1 MKYKFTFFPYSAFD
15 CKAAQDYLDQKAA
28 QGWVLDQIFPGR
40 LARFVPAQGRR
51 HFVDVCS
58 YAGFGPDYDFIQ
70 LCGDAGWECVKD
82 DFADMV
88 LFRSKLGV
96 DPQPIQSDPNFE
108 WREFLRKQVRHRLI
122 YKGVYL
128 LILLIEPL
136 FFFSSWSQYT
146 LSLLHAA
153 LSWSPLVLCTALLL
167 PVWLWEIGHILRYL
181 SRCRAAN
188 AMAPQRW
195 LPGYLRSTLSI
206 FLTLA
211 FLILWCVVITRAA
224 MFR

>member
-136 FFFSSWSQYT
+136 FFFSSWSQY
-146 LSLLHAA
+146 LH
-153 LSWSPLVLCTALLL
+153 
-167 PVWLWEIGHILRYL
+167 
-181 SRCRAAN
+181 
-188 AMAPQRW
+188 
-195 LPGYLRSTLSI
+195 
-206 FLTLA
+206 
-211 FLILWCVVITRAA
+211 
-224 MFR
+224 